1 MTAKRSQVLIP
12 PTGRQQL
19 QGLNPQQ
26 QEYLKLLKTQE
37 QVFAIGRAGT
47 GKTYMPTAYAAD
59 LLISKDI
66 KRLIL
71 ARPAVDAGESL
82 GYLPGTLEEK
92 MGPWVLPFLDVL
104 KDRLGK
110 QNLQNKLDEDVI
122 TFESFQHMRG
132 RTFNDSMIILDEAQ
146 NTTPAQMKLFLTRTG
161 LNSKVVISGDLRQS
175 DLKGLNGLK
184 WALDTNQRHLIAPVV
199 ELVKVER
206 SDIASKWA
214 DAIEEDEEKGA

>member
-1 MTAKRSQVLIP
+1 MTKRTAVVIP
-12 PTGRQQL
+12 PVGRQQL

-26 QEYLKLLKTQE
+26 QEYLKLLKSQE

-59 LLISKDI
+59 LMISKEI

-92 MGPWVLPFLDVL
+92 MGPWVLPFVDVL
-104 KDRLGK
+104 KERLGK
-110 QNLQNKLDEDVI
+110 QNFQNKFDEEAI
-122 TFESFQHMRG
+122 SFESFQHMRG

-146 NTTPAQMKLFLTRTG
+146 NTTPAQMKLFLTRHG
-161 LNSKVVISGDLRQS
+161 LNSKVVITGDLRQS
-175 DLKGLNGLK
+175 DIKGKNGLQ
-184 WALDTNQRHLIAPVV
+184 WALDINQRYNIAPVV

-206 SDIASKWA
+206 SDLAGKWA
-214 DAIEEDEEKGA
+214 DAIEAEES

>member
-1 MTAKRSQVLIP
+1 MTTKRTQVVIP
-12 PTGRQQL
+12 PVGRQQL

-26 QEYLKLLKTQE
+26 QEYLKLLKSQE

-59 LLISKDI
+59 LMISRDI

-92 MGPWVLPFLDVL
+92 MGPWVLPFIDVL

-110 QNLQNKLDEDVI
+110 QNFQNKLDEEFI
-122 TFESFQHMRG
+122 SFESFQHMRG
-132 RTFNDSMIILDEAQ
+132 RTFNDAMIILDEAQ
-146 NTTPAQMKLFLTRTG
+146 NTTPSQMKLFLTRHG
-161 LNSKVVISGDLRQS
+161 LNSKVVITGDLRQS
-175 DLKGLNGLK
+175 DIKGKNGLQ
-184 WALDTNQRHLIAPVV
+184 WALDINQRYEIAPVV

-206 SDIASKWA
+206 SDLAGKWA
-214 DAIEEDEEKGA
+214 DAIEAEES